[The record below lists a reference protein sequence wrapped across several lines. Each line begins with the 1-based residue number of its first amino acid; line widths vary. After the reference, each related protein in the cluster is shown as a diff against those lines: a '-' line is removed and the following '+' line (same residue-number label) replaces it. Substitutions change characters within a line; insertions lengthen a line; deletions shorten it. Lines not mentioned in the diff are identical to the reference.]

1 MQNSIDASITA
12 ANRDQMLAL
21 IAQISDLMPV
31 KIDLSPEDRKSLVKM
46 GESGRPFVESTLN
59 IVEQNDSFMPR
70 SFDKTVMR
78 KDSDFYTMMLPVWIQ
93 VIKPSEMFDDTM
105 MLTGNDLIMAGLEV
119 YKNLKNNG
127 EGENLDNLVPLVGR
141 RFKQTAKKDN
151 GDDNDNDGEDP
162 KP

>member
-1 MQNSIDASITA
+1 MQNSIDTSITT

-31 KIDLSPEDRKSLVKM
+31 KVDLSPEDRKSLVKM
-46 GESGRPFVESTLN
+46 GESGRPFVETTLN
-59 IVEQNDSFMPR
+59 IVEQDDTFMPR
-70 SFDKTVMR
+70 SFDKTGMR

-93 VIKPSEMFDDTM
+93 VIKLAEMFDDVM
-105 MLTGNDLIMAGLEV
+105 MLTGSDLIMAGLEV

-141 RFKQTAKKDN
+141 RFKPRRKKDDE
-151 GDDNDNDGEDP
+151 GDGEEP
-162 KP
+162 KE